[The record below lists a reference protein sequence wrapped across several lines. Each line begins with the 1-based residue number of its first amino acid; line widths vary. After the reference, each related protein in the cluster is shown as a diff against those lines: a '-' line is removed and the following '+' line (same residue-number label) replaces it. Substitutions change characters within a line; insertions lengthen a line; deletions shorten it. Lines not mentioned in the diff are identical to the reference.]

1 MQGVISAVSAWTL
14 PCLIA
19 IILVNGYARKVPV
32 YNTFVDGAKSGFGT
46 AIRLLPHLLAMMI
59 AVTVFDASGA
69 MDMLMRLLSPV
80 LSFIGLPPQV
90 APMGLL
96 RPISSSASLA
106 LMTNIFSK
114 VPGGPDSWL
123 GQLASTM
130 QASSD
135 TTLYIITVYF
145 GSIGIR
151 NYRYAL
157 KVGLL
162 ADLVSVF
169 ASLFAVT
176 LLLGAPHL

>member
-1 MQGVISAVSAWTL
+1 MQAAIEAISAWTL
-14 PCLIA
+14 PTLIA
-19 IILVNGYARKVPV
+19 IILVNGYVRKVPV

-46 AIRLLPHLLAMMI
+46 AIRLLPHLIAMMI
-59 AVTVFDASGA
+59 AVYVFRASGA
-69 MDMLMRLLSPV
+69 MGALIHVLSPLFGWLHV
-80 LSFIGLPPQV
+80 PPEV
-90 APMGLL
+90 APIGLL
-96 RPISSSASLA
+96 RPVSSSASLA
-106 LMTNIFSK
+106 LMTDIFNHH
-114 VPGGPDSWL
+114 GPDSWL

-162 ADLVSVF
+162 ADLVSVL
-169 ASLFAVT
+169 ASVFAVT
-176 LLLGAPHL
+176 LLFGLPK